1 MNWLRRFIVGVF
13 ALAITL
19 AVIGGTPVLLLR
31 VAGNPL
37 PKHMPTID
45 EIIAALST
53 PDNGN
58 LFLRALT
65 VIGWFAW
72 ATFTIS
78 VLIEIPAAM
87 RGRRAR
93 RILGMRLQQK
103 VAAALVGSV
112 IAVFAGA
119 SVAHA
124 MVAAPVPAAVAP
136 AVVKPAGLS
145 PVGGNP
151 VGAKPMAGNTV
162 VVQPAAVNPAA
173 ALPKVVV
180 KQKQMVYVVVKGDY
194 LGRIAER
201 FTGKFDNYH
210 DLTALNSR
218 LIRNP
223 HHIEPGWRI
232 VLPADAVDRGIM
244 SHATG
249 KVLDASVPVVTPPP
263 QPPPPPSLPPSP
275 SVKPS
280 PTVAPAVNIPP
291 TKAPALAQPPT
302 TNASESEKDG
312 LHAPL
317 AAGAAIAAASVL
329 SAHVIVRR
337 RQVRRR
343 RQSRTRRRPPA
354 QLFLPAGDTEAG
366 QSAAR
371 HRAADRLDASLRRL
385 SVGLRG
391 RAAPEMPDIAAA
403 WQNGGDLSIILTSP
417 CPDPPAPYEERWA
430 NTWSLPAS
438 VRLPETSWAPSPLPA
453 LLTFATWPQGG
464 ELLVDGERTGLLT
477 LTGDPGGCEDL
488 LRSLAAEAATAAWA
502 DGAAVQVAGMHP
514 SDMQALARL
523 NPGRVRTNG
532 SIPDA
537 LSRLSK
543 RAAANAAIL
552 RESQIPDIMLA
563 RINNVSEASWLTHV
577 LFVADPW
584 GEHTEQLKALDAQ
597 LAGLRRV
604 GVAVIA
610 THPVATRWSATVSP
624 DSSLH
629 MAWLAVAGAR
639 ARQLTTGQLFDLA
652 APAAG
657 EPT

>member
-1 MNWLRRFIVGVF
+1 MNWLKRFIVGVF
-13 ALAITL
+13 ALAVTL
-19 AVIGGTPVLLLR
+19 AVVGGTPVLLLR

-37 PKHMPTID
+37 PKHMPSLD

-53 PDNGN
+53 PDNGA
-58 LFLRALT
+58 LFLRVLT
-65 VIGWFAW
+65 VVGWFAW
-72 ATFTIS
+72 ATFSIG
-78 VLIEIPAAM
+78 VLIEIPAAL

-93 RILGMRLQQK
+93 RIFGMRLQQRI
-103 VAAALVGSV
+103 AAALVGSV

-136 AVVKPAGLS
+136 VTKAPPA
-145 PVGGNP
+145 
-151 VGAKPMAGNTV
+151 
-162 VVQPAAVNPAA
+162 
-173 ALPKVVV
+173 KVIV
-180 KQKQMVYVVVKGDY
+180 KQQQQVYVVVKGDY

-201 FTGKFDNYH
+201 FTGRFDNYH
-210 DLTALNSR
+210 DLCALNPR
-218 LIRNP
+218 IKNP
-223 HHIEPGWRI
+223 SHIEPGWRI
-232 VLPADAVDRGIM
+232 LLPENAVDRGIM

-249 KVLDASVPVVTPPP
+249 KVYDAAINMPLAPPP
-263 QPPPPPSLPPSP
+263 APAPAAPPAPAPAP
-275 SVKPS
+275 VKPS
-280 PTVAPAVNIPP
+280 PSAVVPP
-291 TKAPALAQPPT
+291 THAPALAKPAPQ
-302 TNASESEKDG
+302 SKVDQSEKDG
-312 LHAPL
+312 MQAPL

-343 RQSRTRRRPPA
+343 RQQRTRRRPPA
-354 QLFLPAGDTEAG
+354 QLFLPAGDVEAR
-366 QSAAR
+366 QNAAR
-371 HRAADRLDASLRRL
+371 HRAVDRLDASLRRL

-391 RAAPEMPDIAAA
+391 RAAMDMPDIAAA

-417 CPDPPAPYEERWA
+417 CPEPPDPYEERWA

-477 LTGDPGGCEDL
+477 LTGDPAGCEDL
-488 LRSLAAEAATAAWA
+488 LRSLAAEAATAPWA
-502 DGAAVQVAGMHP
+502 DGAAVQIAGMHP
-514 SDMQALARL
+514 SDMQALTRL
-523 NPGRVRTNG
+523 NPARVRTNG

-537 LSRLSK
+537 LARLGK

-563 RINNVSEASWLTHV
+563 RINNSSEASWLTHV
-577 LFVADPW
+577 LFVHDPW
-584 GEHTEQLKALDAQ
+584 GEYTDQLKQLDAQ

-610 THPVATRWSATVSP
+610 THPVATRWSATVSS
-624 DSSLH
+624 DNSLH

-639 ARQLTTGQLFDLA
+639 ARQLRTGELFDLA
-652 APAAG
+652 AAAVEEG
-657 EPT
+657 RM